1 MTKYFQYSFCISWYG
16 LFSFERVVIKDY
28 LFGIIENLSESFIW
42 RGSAKGSCE
51 GVMWRGHVKGLW
63 FIENLIE
70 SSLWIGCH
78 KGLFVYDLLRTL
90 WRGSSQGFIAGV
102 HRRGSVQ
109 GFSEGFYREL
119 YLIVL
124 IISYD
129 IYVLQEIVYNT
140 YAEMSNIMWS
150 E

>member
-1 MTKYFQYSFCISWYG
+1 MK
-16 LFSFERVVIKDY
+16 
-28 LFGIIENLSESFIW
+28 
-42 RGSAKGSCE
+42 
-51 GVMWRGHVKGLW
+51 
-63 FIENLIE
+63 
-70 SSLWIGCH
+70 
-78 KGLFVYDLLRTL
+78 
-90 WRGSSQGFIAGV
+90 GFIAGV

-140 YAEMSNIMWS
+140 YAEMSNIMRS